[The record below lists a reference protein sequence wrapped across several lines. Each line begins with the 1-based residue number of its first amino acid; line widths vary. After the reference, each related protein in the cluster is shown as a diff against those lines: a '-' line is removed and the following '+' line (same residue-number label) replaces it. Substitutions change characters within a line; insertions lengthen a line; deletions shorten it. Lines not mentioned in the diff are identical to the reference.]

1 MVGGMESK
9 VLCIISLLCPRLQV
23 LLRFRGQSQAGAVQH
38 KTLGTLEPARIW
50 GRVLEEGE
58 ASGADG
64 LGWTWSSV
72 LGRHTQSSARE
83 KPAINLTAQITD
95 FCLYNYT

>member
-58 ASGADG
+58 ASGAEG

-72 LGRHTQSSARE
+72 LGRHRHNHPLERNQQ
-83 KPAINLTAQITD
+83 LT
-95 FCLYNYT
+95 